1 MRAKLYKI
9 SVLAIICF
17 ALHKI
22 PISCKEKN
30 KSLDFVRGTQIELS
44 RDLPE
49 DEAFNMLIEPYKSD
63 LESKINEVLCYN
75 PRVLDKRESKLE
87 SSLGNLL
94 ADVCFEAGDSILRSV
109 KETGIDFAVFN
120 YGGMRAPVQM
130 GDVTIEDIFQ
140 LMPFENRLVIVE
152 LNPEQVKALIDYLL
166 DQKQAHPIS
175 GIRITADKGK
185 APEVMIGNKKW
196 DPMKSYYVLTI
207 DYLQHGGG
215 NMTFLTRPEYLYV
228 SEVKVRDALIRN
240 FRSKDTLN
248 TGLDGRFT
256 DRTDNNSSEN

>member
-9 SVLAIICF
+9 SVLVIICF
-17 ALHKI
+17 VLHKI

-30 KSLDFVRGTQIELS
+30 KSLDFIRGAQIELS
-44 RDLPE
+44 KDLPE
-49 DEAFNMLIEPYKSD
+49 DEDVIKLIEPYKSD
-63 LESKINEVLCYN
+63 LDTKINEVLCYN

-109 KETGIDFAVFN
+109 KGTPLDFAVFN
-120 YGGMRAPVQM
+120 YGGMRAPIQK

-152 LNPEQVKALIDYLL
+152 LNPDQVKALIDYLIR
-166 DQKQAHPIS
+166 QHQAHPIS
-175 GIRITADKGK
+175 GIRIALDKGR
-185 APEVMIGNKKW
+185 APKVWIGKKRW
-196 DPMKSYYVLTI
+196 DPSKSYHVLTI

-215 NMTFLTRPEYLYV
+215 NMTFLTQPEYLYV
-228 SEVKVRDALIRN
+228 SDVKVRDALIRS
-240 FRSKDTLN
+240 FRVQDTLK

-256 DRTDNNSSEN
+256 DSNNE

>member
-9 SVLAIICF
+9 SVLVIICF
-17 ALHKI
+17 VLHKI

-30 KSLDFVRGTQIELS
+30 KSLDFIRGAQIELS
-44 RDLPE
+44 KDLPE
-49 DEAFNMLIEPYKSD
+49 DEDVIKLIEPYKSD
-63 LESKINEVLCYN
+63 LDTKINEVLCYN

-109 KETGIDFAVFN
+109 KGTPLDFAVFN
-120 YGGMRAPVQM
+120 YGGMRAPIQK

-152 LNPEQVKALIDYLL
+152 LNPDQVRALIDYLIR
-166 DQKQAHPIS
+166 QHQAHPIS
-175 GIRITADKGK
+175 GIRIALDKGR
-185 APEVMIGNKKW
+185 APKVWIGKKRW
-196 DPMKSYYVLTI
+196 DPSKSYHVLTI

-215 NMTFLTRPEYLYV
+215 NMTFLTQPEYLYV
-228 SEVKVRDALIRN
+228 SDVKVRDALIRN
-240 FRSKDTLN
+240 FRVRDSLK

-256 DRTDNNSSEN
+256 DSNNE

>member
-9 SVLAIICF
+9 SVLVIICF
-17 ALHKI
+17 VLHKL

-30 KSLDFVRGTQIELS
+30 KSLDFIRGAQIELS
-44 RDLPE
+44 KDLPE
-49 DEAFNMLIEPYKSD
+49 DKDVIKLIEPYKSD
-63 LESKINEVLCYN
+63 LDTKINEVLCYN

-94 ADVCFEAGDSILRSV
+94 ADVCFEAGDSILRSI
-109 KETGIDFAVFN
+109 KGTPLDFAVFN
-120 YGGMRAPVQM
+120 YGGMRAPMQK

-152 LNPEQVKALIDYLL
+152 LNPDQVRALIDYLIR
-166 DQKQAHPIS
+166 QRQAHPIS
-175 GIRITADKGK
+175 GIRIALDKGREPK
-185 APEVMIGNKKW
+185 VWIGKKRW
-196 DPMKSYYVLTI
+196 DPSKSYHVLTI

-215 NMTFLTRPEYLYV
+215 NMNFLTQPEYLYV
-228 SEVKVRDALIRN
+228 SDVKVRDALIRN
-240 FRSKDTLN
+240 FRVQDTLK

-256 DRTDNNSSEN
+256 DSNNE

>member
-9 SVLAIICF
+9 SVLVIICF
-17 ALHKI
+17 VLHKI

-30 KSLDFVRGTQIELS
+30 KSLDFIRGAQIELS
-44 RDLPE
+44 KDLPE
-49 DEAFNMLIEPYKSD
+49 DEDVIKLIEPYKSD
-63 LESKINEVLCYN
+63 LDTKINEVLCYN

-109 KETGIDFAVFN
+109 KGTSLDFAVFN
-120 YGGMRAPVQM
+120 YGGMRAPIQK

-152 LNPEQVKALIDYLL
+152 LNPDQVKALIDYLIR
-166 DQKQAHPIS
+166 QHQAHPIS
-175 GIRITADKGK
+175 GIRIALDKGR
-185 APEVMIGNKKW
+185 APKVWIGKKRW
-196 DPMKSYYVLTI
+196 DPSKSYHVLTI

-215 NMTFLTRPEYLYV
+215 NMTFLTQPEYLYV
-228 SEVKVRDALIRN
+228 SDVKVRDALIRN
-240 FRSKDTLN
+240 FRVQDTLK

-256 DRTDNNSSEN
+256 DSNNE

>member
-9 SVLAIICF
+9 SVLVIICF
-17 ALHKI
+17 VLHKI

-30 KSLDFVRGTQIELS
+30 KSLDFIRGAQIELS
-44 RDLPE
+44 KDLPE
-49 DEAFNMLIEPYKSD
+49 DEDVIKLIEPYKSD
-63 LESKINEVLCYN
+63 LDTKINEVLCYN

-109 KETGIDFAVFN
+109 KGTPLDFAVFN
-120 YGGMRAPVQM
+120 YGGMRAPIQK

-152 LNPEQVKALIDYLL
+152 LNPDQVKALIDYLIR
-166 DQKQAHPIS
+166 QHQAHPIS
-175 GIRITADKGK
+175 GIRIALDKGR
-185 APEVMIGNKKW
+185 APKVWIGKKRW
-196 DPMKSYYVLTI
+196 DPSKSYHVLTI

-215 NMTFLTRPEYLYV
+215 NMTFLTQPEYLYV
-228 SEVKVRDALIRN
+228 SDVKVRDALIRN
-240 FRSKDTLN
+240 FRVRDSLK

-256 DRTDNNSSEN
+256 DSNNE

>member
-9 SVLAIICF
+9 SVLVIICF
-17 ALHKI
+17 VLHKI

-30 KSLDFVRGTQIELS
+30 KSLDFIRGAQIELS
-44 RDLPE
+44 KDLPE
-49 DEAFNMLIEPYKSD
+49 DEDVIKLIEPYKSD
-63 LESKINEVLCYN
+63 LDTKINEVLCYN

-94 ADVCFEAGDSILRSV
+94 ADACFEAGDSILRSV
-109 KETGIDFAVFN
+109 KGTPLDFAVFN
-120 YGGMRAPVQM
+120 YGGMRAPIQK

-152 LNPEQVKALIDYLL
+152 LNPDQVKALIDYLIR
-166 DQKQAHPIS
+166 QHQAHPIS
-175 GIRITADKGK
+175 GIRIALDKGR
-185 APEVMIGNKKW
+185 APKVWIGKKRW
-196 DPMKSYYVLTI
+196 DPSKSYHVLTI

-215 NMTFLTRPEYLYV
+215 NMTFLTQPEYLYV
-228 SEVKVRDALIRN
+228 SEVKVRDALIHN
-240 FRSKDTLN
+240 FRVRDSLK

-256 DRTDNNSSEN
+256 DSNNE